1 MTPKEYLEIVHI
13 INELKD
19 TPRHCVTKNNRV
31 ESVAEHSWR
40 IAMMALLLEDTFSD
54 VDIDKVMRMCIIHD
68 LGECFTGDIPVFLKT
83 NEDRQQEAKLL
94 DEFLDTLP
102 EQLSHNMRALYQE
115 MEACQSREAK
125 IFKALDKL
133 EAVIQHN
140 EAPISSWE
148 DHEYDLQ
155 RHYAF
160 DVVAFSSWLSELR
173 EEILQETEY
182 KIQQGQ

>member
-19 TPRHCVTKNNRV
+19 TPRHCVTKNNRI

-54 VDIDKVMRMCIIHD
+54 VDIDKVMRMCVIHD

-83 NEDRQQEAKLL
+83 
-94 DEFLDTLP
+94 LP
-102 EQLSHNMRALYQE
+102 EQLSHNMHALYQE

-148 DHEYDLQ
+148 EHEYDLQ

-182 KIQQGQ
+182 KIQQEQ

>member
-1 MTPKEYLEIVHI
+1 MTPKDYLEIVHI

-19 TPRHCVTKNNRV
+19 TPRHCVTKNNRI

-40 IAMMALLLEDTFSD
+40 IAMMALLLEETFSD
-54 VDIDKVMRMCIIHD
+54 VDINKVMRMCVIHD

-83 NEDRQQEAKLL
+83 DEDRQQEAKLL
-94 DEFLDTLP
+94 DAFLNTLP
-102 EQLSHNMRALYQE
+102 DQLSQNMHALYQE
-115 MEACQSREAK
+115 MEACQSKEAK

-140 EAPISSWE
+140 EAPIDSWE

-160 DVVAFSSWLSELR
+160 DVVEFFSWLSKLR
-173 EEILQETEY
+173 DEILKETET
-182 KIQQGQ
+182 KIQQEQ

>member
-1 MTPKEYLEIVHI
+1 MTPKDYLEIVHI
-13 INELKD
+13 INQLKD

-94 DEFLDTLP
+94 DE
-102 EQLSHNMRALYQE
+102 
-115 MEACQSREAK
+115 
-125 IFKALDKL
+125 
-133 EAVIQHN
+133 
-140 EAPISSWE
+140 
-148 DHEYDLQ
+148 
-155 RHYAF
+155 
-160 DVVAFSSWLSELR
+160 
-173 EEILQETEY
+173 
-182 KIQQGQ
+182 

>member
-1 MTPKEYLEIVHI
+1 MH
-13 INELKD
+13 
-19 TPRHCVTKNNRV
+19 
-31 ESVAEHSWR
+31 
-40 IAMMALLLEDTFSD
+40 
-54 VDIDKVMRMCIIHD
+54 
-68 LGECFTGDIPVFLKT
+68 
-83 NEDRQQEAKLL
+83 
-94 DEFLDTLP
+94 
-102 EQLSHNMRALYQE
+102 ALYQE

-148 DHEYDLQ
+148 EHEYDLQ

-173 EEILQETEY
+173 EEILKETEY
-182 KIQQGQ
+182 KIQQEQ

>member
-1 MTPKEYLEIVHI
+1 MTPKDYLEIVHI

-19 TPRHCVTKNNRV
+19 TPRHCVTKNNRI

-40 IAMMALLLEDTFSD
+40 IAMMALLLEETFSD
-54 VDIDKVMRMCIIHD
+54 VDINKVMRMCVIHD

-83 NEDRQQEAKLL
+83 DEDRQQEANLL
-94 DEFLDTLP
+94 DAFLNTLP
-102 EQLSHNMRALYQE
+102 DQLSQNMHALYQE
-115 MEACQSREAK
+115 MEACQSKEAK

-140 EAPISSWE
+140 EAPIDSWE

-160 DVVAFSSWLSELR
+160 DVVEFSSWLSKLR
-173 EEILQETEY
+173 DEILKETET
-182 KIQQGQ
+182 KIQQEQ

>member
-40 IAMMALLLEDTFSD
+40 IEMMALLLEDTFSD

-102 EQLSHNMRALYQE
+102 QELSHNMRALYQE

-148 DHEYDLQ
+148 EHEYDLQ

-160 DVVAFSSWLSELR
+160 DVVAFSSWLSKLR
-173 EEILQETEY
+173 DEILKETEY

>member
-1 MTPKEYLEIVHI
+1 
-13 INELKD
+13 
-19 TPRHCVTKNNRV
+19 
-31 ESVAEHSWR
+31 
-40 IAMMALLLEDTFSD
+40 MMALLLEDTFSD
-54 VDIDKVMRMCIIHD
+54 VDIDKVMRMCVIHD

-83 NEDRQQEAKLL
+83 DDDRRQEAKLL

-102 EQLSHNMRALYQE
+102 QELSHNMRALYQE

-125 IFKALDKL
+125 VFKALDKL

-148 DHEYDLQ
+148 EHEYDLQ

-160 DVVAFSSWLSELR
+160 DVVAFLP
-173 EEILQETEY
+173 
-182 KIQQGQ
+182 G

>member
-1 MTPKEYLEIVHI
+1 MTPKDYLEIVHI

-19 TPRHCVTKNNRV
+19 TPRHCVTKNNRI

-40 IAMMALLLEDTFSD
+40 IAMMALLLEETFSD
-54 VDIDKVMRMCIIHD
+54 VNINKVMRMCVIHD

-83 NEDRQQEAKLL
+83 DEDRQQEAKLL
-94 DEFLDTLP
+94 DAFLNTLP
-102 EQLSHNMRALYQE
+102 DQLSQNMHALYQE
-115 MEACQSREAK
+115 MEACQSKEAK

-140 EAPISSWE
+140 EAPIDSWE

-160 DVVAFSSWLSELR
+160 DVVEFSSWLSKLR
-173 EEILQETEY
+173 DEILKETET
-182 KIQQGQ
+182 KIQQEQ

>member
-1 MTPKEYLEIVHI
+1 MQEIFTRKKELQ
-13 INELKD
+13 L
-19 TPRHCVTKNNRV
+19 
-31 ESVAEHSWR
+31 W
-40 IAMMALLLEDTFSD
+40 LLEWFN
-54 VDIDKVMRMCIIHD
+54 D

-83 NEDRQQEAKLL
+83 DDDRRQEAKLI

-148 DHEYDLQ
+148 EHEYDLQ

-160 DVVAFSSWLSELR
+160 DVVAFSSWLSKLR
-173 EEILQETEY
+173 DEILKETEY

>member
-1 MTPKEYLEIVHI
+1 MTPKDYLEIVHI

-19 TPRHCVTKNNRV
+19 TPRHCVTKNNRI

-40 IAMMALLLEDTFSD
+40 ISMMALLLEDTFSD
-54 VDIDKVMRMCIIHD
+54 VDINKIMRMCVIHD

-83 NEDRQQEAKLL
+83 DEDRQQEAKLL
-94 DEFLDTLP
+94 DAFLNTLP
-102 EQLSHNMRALYQE
+102 EQLSFNMHTLYQE
-115 MEACQSREAK
+115 MEACQSKEAK

-140 EAPISSWE
+140 EAPIDSWE
-148 DHEYDLQ
+148 DYEYDLQ

-160 DVVAFSSWLSELR
+160 DVVEFSSWLSELR
-173 EEILQETEY
+173 EEILKETEA
-182 KIQQGQ
+182 KIQQEL

>member
-40 IAMMALLLEDTFSD
+40 ITMMALLLEDTFSD

-102 EQLSHNMRALYQE
+102 QELSHNMHALYQE

-148 DHEYDLQ
+148 EHEYDLQ

-160 DVVAFSSWLSELR
+160 DVVAFSSWLSKLR
-173 EEILQETEY
+173 DEILKETEY

>member
-1 MTPKEYLEIVHI
+1 
-13 INELKD
+13 
-19 TPRHCVTKNNRV
+19 
-31 ESVAEHSWR
+31 
-40 IAMMALLLEDTFSD
+40 MMALLLEDTFSD

-148 DHEYDLQ
+148 EHEYDLQ

-160 DVVAFSSWLSELR
+160 DVVAFSSWLSKLR
-173 EEILQETEY
+173 DEILKETEY
-182 KIQQGQ
+182 KIQQEQ

>member
-1 MTPKEYLEIVHI
+1 
-13 INELKD
+13 
-19 TPRHCVTKNNRV
+19 
-31 ESVAEHSWR
+31 
-40 IAMMALLLEDTFSD
+40 MMALLLEDTFSD

-102 EQLSHNMRALYQE
+102 QELSHNMRALYQE

-148 DHEYDLQ
+148 EHEYDLQ

-160 DVVAFSSWLSELR
+160 DVVAFSSWLSKLR
-173 EEILQETEY
+173 DEILKETEY